1 MTRPL
6 LLFIIALATATI
18 ILLGAGAM
26 PATAQPGSD
35 SAPSADAKPK
45 RYPEAQEALDLLAKR
60 DMPGAI
66 KKLEE
71 AARKYPELPSV
82 HVLMYEILAQL
93 NQSADARAELDKAVK
108 ANPSDPEPYLI
119 LGEIALQERRVTE
132 ATLDFDK
139 AKQLLATYANAKR
152 KAVIEQQV
160 LSGIA
165 QLAETGED
173 WKVAEAVL
181 RDLLKLAPEDLAA
194 HRRLARSLFRQGKAR
209 EAYEILKKA
218 KQIDRENAKKHGTR
232 EVFPDPEDII
242 THNFA
247 IVEGPKAAT
256 GNCEESFR
264 TALKNAPNDLPTRL
278 AAAVWGLENGKLDFA
293 KEQAEAAVKIEA
305 ADASLPLE
313 KRRYD
318 GSTVG
323 RVLRGNVASWQKDW
337 AEAEHYFE
345 KVILDSPND
354 FVARNN
360 MALALCE
367 QDDAVKKQRALDY
380 ALGNY
385 NANKN
390 NPDALSTLGWV
401 YFRLGKFDQARL
413 AIEGAVKATNG
424 NISNAD
430 TATYLAYILYHIGQ
444 KYQAKEILES
454 VLKSKKSFSMRPEAQ
469 QLYEKVRDAKLPEA
483 APAEKGP

>member
-1 MTRPL
+1 M
-6 LLFIIALATATI
+6 
-18 ILLGAGAM
+18 
-26 PATAQPGSD
+26 
-35 SAPSADAKPK
+35 
-45 RYPEAQEALDLLAKR
+45 
-60 DMPGAI
+60 
-66 KKLEE
+66 
-71 AARKYPELPSV
+71 
-82 HVLMYEILAQL
+82 
-93 NQSADARAELDKAVK
+93 
-108 ANPSDPEPYLI
+108 
-119 LGEIALQERRVTE
+119 
-132 ATLDFDK
+132 
-139 AKQLLATYANAKR
+139 
-152 KAVIEQQV
+152 
-160 LSGIA
+160 
-165 QLAETGED
+165 
-173 WKVAEAVL
+173 
-181 RDLLKLAPEDLAA
+181 
-194 HRRLARSLFRQGKAR
+194 
-209 EAYEILKKA
+209 
-218 KQIDRENAKKHGTR
+218 
-232 EVFPDPEDII
+232 
-242 THNFA
+242 
-247 IVEGPKAAT
+247 
-256 GNCEESFR
+256 
-264 TALKNAPNDLPTRL
+264 
-278 AAAVWGLENGKLDFA
+278 
-293 KEQAEAAVKIEA
+293 
-305 ADASLPLE
+305 
-313 KRRYD
+313 
-318 GSTVG
+318 
-323 RVLRGNVASWQKDW
+323 LRGNVASWQKDW

>member
-247 IVEGPKAAT
+247 ISRGPEGRDW
-256 GNCEESFR
+256 E
-264 TALKNAPNDLPTRL
+264 
-278 AAAVWGLENGKLDFA
+278 
-293 KEQAEAAVKIEA
+293 
-305 ADASLPLE
+305 
-313 KRRYD
+313 
-318 GSTVG
+318 
-323 RVLRGNVASWQKDW
+323 LRGV
-337 AEAEHYFE
+337 
-345 KVILDSPND
+345 V
-354 FVARNN
+354 
-360 MALALCE
+360 
-367 QDDAVKKQRALDY
+367 
-380 ALGNY
+380 
-385 NANKN
+385 
-390 NPDALSTLGWV
+390 
-401 YFRLGKFDQARL
+401 
-413 AIEGAVKATNG
+413 
-424 NISNAD
+424 
-430 TATYLAYILYHIGQ
+430 
-444 KYQAKEILES
+444 
-454 VLKSKKSFSMRPEAQ
+454 
-469 QLYEKVRDAKLPEA
+469 
-483 APAEKGP
+483 